1 MPDIK
6 KAIAGNNGF
15 KDLIKRLQT
24 RDTQYN
30 TVGKQGNSEKSAIDY
45 LTEKPQDVRLK
56 NVPGDT
62 NTRHNV
68 KQNIGGK
75 VENTQP
81 PAMRGFFM
89 PATQPGDCNK
99 LSGVARNKI
108 PPSGNTCSASYV
120 ALNGSRQLL
129 NCPHVKQNIEEYAMQ
144 GTNQGIATPVASSQ
158 VCNPSVAQEQAL
170 INALRAYCLIPTSTL
185 LDALI
190 QAKQE
195 RATNGKA
202 NAYAVLLEQFHKA
215 ILPAF
220 FAECGGNLSEISR
233 LLGIH
238 RETVRLYAALA
249 DVNAASV
256 GGAA

>member
-1 MPDIK
+1 M
-6 KAIAGNNGF
+6 
-15 KDLIKRLQT
+15 
-24 RDTQYN
+24 
-30 TVGKQGNSEKSAIDY
+30 GKGKLCNSEKSVIDY

-68 KQNIGGK
+68 KQTQGGK

-108 PPSGNTCSASYV
+108 PPSGNTCSATLC

-129 NCPHVKQNIEEYAMQ
+129 NCPHVKQIHEEYAMQ
-144 GTNQGIATPVASSQ
+144 GINQGIATPVASSQ
-158 VCNPSVAQEQAL
+158 VCNH
-170 INALRAYCLIPTSTL
+170 ALRAYCLIPTSTL
-185 LDALI
+185 LDALT

-202 NAYAVLLEQFHKA
+202 NAYAVLLEQFHRA

-220 FAECGGNLSEISR
+220 FSECGGNLSEIAR

-249 DVNAASV
+249 DVSLKKNAASV
-256 GGAA
+256 GGAV

>member
-30 TVGKQGNSEKSAIDY
+30 TVGKQGNSEKSVIDY

-68 KQNIGGK
+68 KQTQGGK

-81 PAMRGFFM
+81 PAMSGFFM

-108 PPSGNTCSASYV
+108 PPSGNTCSATLC

-129 NCPHVKQNIEEYAMQ
+129 NCPHVKQIHEEYAMQ

-158 VCNPSVAQEQAL
+158 VCNPSVAQEQAF
-170 INALRAYCLIPTSTL
+170 IPTSTI

-202 NAYAVLLEQFHKA
+202 NAYAVLLEQFHRA

-220 FAECGGNLSEISR
+220 FIECGGNLSEISR

-249 DVNAASV
+249 DVKQNAASV
-256 GGAA
+256 GGAV